1 MAQRAIISSTS
12 SLRLRGSPRPTEV
25 SSVVGVATRA
35 AYRSGFE
42 ITN

>member
-1 MAQRAIISSTS
+1 MAKRYHFEHQLAAPSGFAETAEI
-12 SLRLRGSPRPTEV
+12 

-35 AYRSGFE
+35 AYRSRFE